1 MTPHTTAPPLQAQA
15 IDYLFAN
22 WQGGKVLMRPAP
34 PSAWPG
40 AGATPEA
47 APRTPPDEPEPPPAI
62 RDAADLGVANEWFQ
76 GERKRLRE
84 YTGMQL
90 ARIHREHQALIQQIY
105 LSEQNAILRSQELSC
120 KEELLTKQ
128 SRTLQQ
134 QTAELS
140 VRERAVAA
148 RLEQWSRVQGQLA
161 DLCEARTHVEEET
174 QEQRALLDALR
185 LESDALRTSREAT
198 EAELRALVHALN
210 EQRESR
216 AREQA
221 VMRAGQEQM
230 EQRLRELDRAE
241 QAAQGHVAELDE
253 LEARLR
259 AEFEGQE
266 RQLAEQRREIAALRA
281 RVRQQAEAA
290 RPVPGTAVQ

>member
-1 MTPHTTAPPLQAQA
+1 MTPRTTASPLQAQA

-22 WQGGKVLMRPAP
+22 WQGGRVLMRPAP
-34 PSAWPG
+34 PSA
-40 AGATPEA
+40 APEA
-47 APRTPPDEPEPPPAI
+47 APSAPPDEPEPPPVI
-62 RDAADLGVANEWFQ
+62 RDAADLRVANEWLQ
-76 GERKRLRE
+76 RERKRLRD
-84 YTGMQL
+84 YTGTQL

-105 LSEQNAILRSQELSC
+105 LGEQNALRRSQELAC
-120 KEELLTKQ
+120 KEGLLAQQ
-128 SRTLQQ
+128 SRTLQE
-134 QTAELS
+134 QTAVLS

-161 DLCEARTHVEEET
+161 DLCEARTHVEQET
-174 QEQRALLDALR
+174 QEQRALLDALQ

-198 EAELRALVHALN
+198 EAELKALVHGLD
-210 EQRESR
+210 EQREAR

-221 VMRAGQEQM
+221 AMRAGQEQM
-230 EQRLRELDRAE
+230 EQRLRELDRVE
-241 QAAQGHVAELDE
+241 QAAQRRVAELDE

-281 RVRQQAEAA
+281 RLRQQAEAA